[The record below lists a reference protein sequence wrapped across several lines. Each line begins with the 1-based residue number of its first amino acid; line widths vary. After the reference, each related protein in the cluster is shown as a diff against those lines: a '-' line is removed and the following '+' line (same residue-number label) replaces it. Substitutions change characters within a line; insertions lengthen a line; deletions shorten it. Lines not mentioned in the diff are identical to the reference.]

1 MLKGIDVSYAQ
12 GDLGFLPSSVNPEFC
27 FIKATEATCIV
38 DDSCDRMVQDCIAHD
53 IPFGFYHF
61 ASGDA
66 GGAAQARY
74 FRENTKGYE
83 GKGIPI
89 LDFEVKY
96 PDSFIDE
103 FVKEY
108 HAITGVFPLVYMNA
122 SFVSNE
128 GYGSDFV
135 KRNCGLWLAGYP
147 YVQQYD
153 SYPED
158 AVPPYDIGDGWTL
171 AAWQFTSQYMAF
183 GSGIDADFFYGDREA
198 FMRYVKGGS
207 APESD
212 VPAAPSA
219 PVQAA
224 PETFQY
230 TVVSGDTLSGIAARY
245 GTTYQELARINGIS
259 NPNLIHPG
267 DVLNITDNGGSGVAP
282 TYTVVSGDT
291 LSGIAARFGTTYQ
304 ELARINGIPDPD
316 IIHPGDVLRIG

>member
-12 GDLGFLPSSVNPEFC
+12 GDLGFLPSSVSPDFC

-66 GGAAQARY
+66 DGAAQARY

-96 PDSFIDE
+96 PNSFIDD

-122 SFVSNE
+122 SFVNDE

-135 KRNCGLWLAGYP
+135 KQNCGLWLAGYP
-147 YVQQYD
+147 TLRTD
-153 SYPED
+153 YPDD
-158 AVPPYDIGDGWTL
+158 ANCPYQHNGWTL
-171 AAWQFTSQYMAF
+171 AAWQCTDNLYVAGMHVD
-183 GSGIDADFFYGDREA
+183 GDFFYGDTNAWNLYATGGKSSVPQSNPAPAINMSGYTDWQLARKVVNGEFGDGGDRRNALGSRYDAVQNDVNLLLNGSNRELA
-198 FMRYVKGGS
+198 NAVIAGELGNGDDRRYILG
-207 APESD
+207 ARYSD
-212 VPAAPSA
+212 VQSM
-219 PVQAA
+219 VNQ
-224 PETFQY
+224 
-230 TVVSGDTLSGIAARY
+230 L
-245 GTTYQELARINGIS
+245 L
-259 NPNLIHPG
+259 
-267 DVLNITDNGGSGVAP
+267 
-282 TYTVVSGDT
+282 
-291 LSGIAARFGTTYQ
+291 
-304 ELARINGIPDPD
+304 
-316 IIHPGDVLRIG
+316 